1 MYASIQVLKCGG
13 REDGWHTDGGTSLLH
28 AALTLFGT
36 RRVDVKCG
44 DCCISLHQKPGS
56 FYMGNLCAL
65 SHNVVHDEHPTGT
78 YGDEHYG
85 SRRVQIAVM
94 FRSDVF
100 RAARARKINA
110 TPGPKELFNIVN
122 RETAK
127 HLAEQP
133 LHLPDLAAVLSES
146 TAASATVFPSVAV
159 ATSAASSQ

>member
-1 MYASIQVLKCGG
+1 MRRSRCLNAAVGETGTPG
-13 REDGWHTDGGTSLLH
+13 RGTPLLH
-28 AALTLFGT
+28 AALTLFGA

-44 DCCISLHQKPGS
+44 DSCISLHQKPGS

-78 YGDEHYG
+78 YGDEIYG

-94 FRSDVF
+94 LRSDVF
-100 RAARARKINA
+100 RAALTRKINA
-110 TPGPKELFNIVN
+110 FPGPVELFNIVS

-133 LHLPDLAAVLSES
+133 LHLPDLAAVISEF
-146 TAASATVFPSVAV
+146 TAASATFPSVAV